1 MRKGVNVHRYKIES
15 VCIKLKLP
23 TKHTSIME
31 LINAALRRT
40 FINNVRIE
48 GLSPNESRQLL
59 AMETGSDIPTV
70 VIIIYDEMN
79 DYAEIKYSL
88 CELYKIPLPILS
100 QMLQIQP
107 FVIVSRRDYEY
118 FEELRD
124 VKCNF
129 NNKDTTLFEDV
140 TDYVERSGNVDLYYT
155 LCKDGN
161 IREHDRDNDQPPY
174 ED

>member
-1 MRKGVNVHRYKIES
+1 
-15 VCIKLKLP
+15 
-23 TKHTSIME
+23 ME
-31 LINAALRRT
+31 LLNNGLRRT

-70 VIIIYDEMN
+70 VITICDEMN
-79 DYAEIKYSL
+79 DYAKTQYSL
-88 CELYKIPLPILS
+88 SELYKIPLPILS

-118 FEELRD
+118 FEELRN

-140 TDYVERSGNVDLYYT
+140 TDFVERSGNVDLYYT

-161 IREHDRDNDQPPY
+161 IREHDMYNHIPPY